1 MAIRRWPSVDTGP
14 LGDRMA
20 TFLEA
25 YPKADEIYITSGKDG
40 EHGRSSH
47 HYGLSYNGSP
57 TAALDIGAGGQGPG
71 SAKMRDFAKWLYD
84 NYAAFTVELIHST
97 PFPDDDGFY
106 VKNQVKYPGGGPY
119 GSPSAIG
126 HFDHVHWATSSDL
139 LSRIEARGRDS
150 APPRVHAE
158 VVAADAPSG
167 LANSAPVWGWD
178 ASEYDWDRGP
188 MNLVAAQ
195 RDGISF
201 FIYKATE
208 GSDWRAA
215 HYQQA
220 LERARAA
227 GIPVLGTYHFLWPN
241 NIEAQVDFWMD
252 TVDAKTPWWKDVPWI
267 WQIDAEKSPNAPRT
281 ANPAEIMQTVNLVK
295 RRLAEHGNAG
305 YVIGY
310 TPKWLY
316 GDTLTGD
323 YDIWASNYSGSGA
336 ARPFKDQYQGVT
348 DFQAGW
354 KPMSGRKPRILQF
367 ASDGQVGTQH
377 TCCVDK
383 FDGDLYDLIR
393 LCGREPQPIG
403 PLEDDAQVAGPAFA
417 GHVPAADALLDSNG
431 FGRARESSR
440 QNLGDYPT
448 GAHPMALT
456 SEEQRELLELARQQ
470 AGYYRREG
478 PSPMGRLDDSAD
490 DTAAGLASSSGGDLQ
505 FSLLERLAVTYGDR
519 QAIAVLKQIAGAGK
533 YADRKEDAM
542 VASSILAKVS
552 KKARSLN

>member
-1 MAIRRWPSVDTGP
+1 MAIRRWPSVVTGP

-20 TFLEA
+20 KFLEA
-25 YPKADEIYITSGKDG
+25 YAKADEIYITSGKDG
-40 EHGRSSH
+40 DHGRSSH

-57 TAALDIGAGGQGPG
+57 TAALDIGAGGQGAG
-71 SAKMRDFAKWLYD
+71 STKMRDFAKWLYD

-106 VKNQVKYPGGGPY
+106 VKNQIKYPGGGPY

-126 HFDHVHWATSSDL
+126 HFDHIHWATSQAL
-139 LSRIEARGRDS
+139 LTRIEQRAGDS
-150 APPRVHAE
+150 APARVHAD
-158 VVAADAPSG
+158 VVTADAPTG
-167 LANSAPVWGWD
+167 VANTAPVWGWD
-178 ASEYDWDRGP
+178 ASEYDWNRGP
-188 MNLVAAQ
+188 MNLVAAE

-208 GSDWRAA
+208 GNDWRAA

-220 LERARAA
+220 LERARGA

-281 ANPAEIMQTVNLVK
+281 ANPAEILQTVNLVK
-295 RRLAEHGNAG
+295 QRLADRGNTG

-316 GDTLTGD
+316 RDTLTGG
-323 YDIWASNYSGSGA
+323 YDIWASNYTGSGA

-393 LCGREPQPIG
+393 LCGREPQP
-403 PLEDDAQVAGPAFA
+403 LSALDVDLQVAGPAHA
-417 GHVPAADALLDSNG
+417 GDVPAADALMGTNG
-431 FGRARESSR
+431 FGGAREPAR
-440 QNLGDYPT
+440 QQLGGYPAGELPMGLT
-448 GAHPMALT
+448 G
-456 SEEQRELLELARQQ
+456 EEQRELLELARQH
-470 AGYYRREG
+470 AGYRSDRPG
-478 PSPMGRLDDSAD
+478 PSRRLGEPDD
-490 DTAAGLASSSGGDLQ
+490 DTAARLAWSGDGDLY
-505 FSLLERLAVTYGDR
+505 FSLVERLAVTYGDR
-519 QAIAVLKQIAGAGK
+519 QAIALLKQVAAAAK
-533 YADRKEDAM
+533 YPERQEDARR
-542 VASSILAKVS
+542 AASILDMVSNKAK
-552 KKARSLN
+552 SLN

>member
-490 DTAAGLASSSGGDLQ
+490 DTAAGLASSGGGDLQ